1 MEQTTA
7 KPEPVLKTL
16 KFLSHGTLE
25 SRDLEKSRAFY
36 EQCLGLDVIKTSPV
50 SLMIRLGGDNTI
62 AVVHNKRKEEMSLLN
77 HNGLDVDTR
86 EQVDECHRLL
96 ESVKEQMG
104 IRKITKPSDQHGTYA
119 FYFTDP
125 DDNWWEILTNPKGG
139 YSWMFS
145 KGSDLEQWGA
155 GEHDAG
161 NPNDYRGKPRKAR
174 T

>member
-1 MEQTTA
+1 
-7 KPEPVLKTL
+7 
-16 KFLSHGTLE
+16 
-25 SRDLEKSRAFY
+25 
-36 EQCLGLDVIKTSPV
+36 
-50 SLMIRLGGDNTI
+50 
-62 AVVHNKRKEEMSLLN
+62 
-77 HNGLDVDTR
+77 
-86 EQVDECHRLL
+86 
-96 ESVKEQMG
+96 MG

-155 GEHDAG
+155 GEHDEG
-161 NPNDYRGKPRKAR
+161 VNPNDFKGKARKPR